1 MEYPS
6 FEKFAEVVRDY
17 ASVKRGTLLYPK
29 MQLERDL
36 GINEVRCSVLLKALE
51 THYGVTLTSESFDL
65 QPHERLFRSEGAD
78 KDSYIQTILRNTST
92 EVRPLTL
99 GQLCHA
105 VLKELSK
112 Q

>member
-6 FEKFAEVVRDY
+6 FEKFAEVVRDC
-17 ASVKRGTLLYPK
+17 ASVKRGTLLHPK
-29 MQLERDL
+29 MQLQRDL
-36 GINEVRCSVLLKALE
+36 GMSEDRCSVLLKALE

-65 QPHERLFRSEGAD
+65 QPHERLFRSDAD
-78 KDSYIQTILRNTST
+78 EPSYIQTVLRNTST